1 MALSDMQVFSDFVYT
16 TATETINQQVDLF
29 NAASQN
35 TLVLRAGANVGDYAN
50 QISYKLINGLVRRR
64 NAHGS
69 GNIANTPL
77 AQHTHIGVK
86 VAGGTVEVLFE
97 PQQFGW
103 IQKNPEEAGVVIGE
117 QLARGMLQ
125 DQVNTAIMALKG
137 AFNQNATVK
146 YDGSAATLNL
156 KVLVR
161 AAGLFGDRMDD
172 IRAWVIHSKP
182 MTDLFENALTN
193 SEELFRFETVR
204 IVQDGFG
211 RVFVMTDSP
220 ALYNDNNTTTSADDK
235 YYTLGLATQAAEVQ
249 DNGDLYTHLEE
260 RNGKENIIRS
270 WQAEWTYNLALK
282 GYAWD
287 TTAGGKSPTDAAL
300 GTGTNWDQLA
310 SDIKDTAGVLIESK

>member
-16 TATETINQQVDLF
+16 AATETIRQQVDLF

-69 GNIANTPL
+69 GDIANAPL
-77 AQHTHIGVK
+77 AQQTHIGVK

-125 DQVNTAIMALKG
+125 DQVNTAIMALKA
-137 AFNQNATVK
+137 AFNQNAPVK

-156 KVLVR
+156 KALVR

-172 IRAWVIHSKP
+172 IRAWVIHSKS

-235 YYTLGLATQAAEVQ
+235 YYTLGLATQAAEIQ

-310 SDIKDTAGVLIESK
+310 ADIKDTAGVLVESK